1 MHRASLSEQP
11 HQSIDLLHAVTTMH
25 IQIIR
30 FLFLLCCCLPSL
42 ALAATAQPIDKTIHV
57 EWGYTP
63 PTSPVVTGFNLYQEG
78 KDAFVC
84 RAEGSTVTAMDCSVS
99 LTQNTTNFTLTA
111 TFNDGTE
118 SPQSN
123 PFPFTASDDSLGQQV
138 PPGQGTGSKLF
149 SFQWAAPTD
158 TTGLKGYR
166 IYLNNALLCE
176 TSDPSATTIACKA
189 DLVRETMTFSMT
201 KVAADGTESDPSN
214 LLVFDP
220 TAYPELFN
228 TKQLSFSW
236 EYNQTTTIKGFRI
249 YQNASLICQT
259 NDPAARQLTCTVDL
273 ITTPVT
279 YTLTAVNADNTETS
293 FSNSLSYAGDAGT
306 AIGGGGQELK
316 ATIAADSV
324 NGPTPLTVTFNGTAS
339 TGGVTGYQ
347 WDFGDGSIATT
358 STAIHTY
365 TTAGTYAAKL
375 TVANNSGATNTTTIA
390 ITASSPPVVVPPTP
404 PAAVISSS
412 TAAGPAPLTI
422 KFDGSGSKA
431 TNATIASYTWSFGD
445 GAAGTGAATSH
456 AYTSAGTYTAS
467 LTVADSKGLSN
478 SATTPVVVTP
488 PTTANK
494 PPQAVISATPTTG
507 SAPLTVTFNGGGS
520 TDSDGTIS
528 SYAWNFGDGGTA
540 SGKSVTHTY
549 TSAASFTASLQV
561 ADDKGAT
568 GAATVAIT
576 AKAELPT
583 TTDIKIE
590 TGEVAVSGT
599 WVRVPLTTQFTNP
612 IVVAGPPSFNN
623 ADPCTIRI
631 RNVNKTGFDIAVTKW
646 DYLTTAHPQETVS
659 YLVMEQGH
667 TTLPDGTAI
676 EAGSFTGAVSFKTVP
691 FKSAFTKIPVVVT
704 TVASMN
710 DAKTVSGRLK
720 GISASGFSYS
730 YEEQEKNTNKHLDET
745 VHYIAWEP
753 GNGTIGTLHYAV
765 AKTAN
770 SVTDAWYS
778 EQYQLSFSQ
787 PPLLLAD
794 MQTTNDT
801 APAALRIQNQTAT
814 GFQVKAEAEMSK
826 NNKAKHSAETV
837 GYITLDQLQAKH

>member
-1 MHRASLSEQP
+1 
-11 HQSIDLLHAVTTMH
+11 MH

-30 FLFLLCCCLPSL
+30 FLFLLCCCLPGL

-63 PTSPVVTGFNLYQEG
+63 PTSPAVTGFNLYQEG

-84 RAEGSTVTAMDCSVS
+84 RAEGSTATAMDCPVS
-99 LTQNTTNFTLTA
+99 LTQATTSFTLTA
-111 TFNDGTE
+111 TFDDGTE
-118 SPQSN
+118 SPRSAPFLFTISDN
-123 PFPFTASDDSLGQQV
+123 PLE
-138 PPGQGTGSKLF
+138 PPVSPEQGTGSKLF
-149 SFQWAAPTD
+149 SFQWAMPAD
-158 TTGLKGYR
+158 TTSLKGYR
-166 IYLNNALLCE
+166 IYLNNVLLCE

-189 DLVRETMTFSMT
+189 DLIRETMTFSMT
-201 KVAADGTESDPSN
+201 KVAADGTESGPSN

-228 TKQLSFSW
+228 TKQLTFSW
-236 EYNQTTTIKGFRI
+236 EYNQTATVKGFRI

-273 ITTPVT
+273 LTTPVT
-279 YTLTAVNADNTETS
+279 YTLTAVNADNSETS
-293 FSNSLSYAGDAGT
+293 FSNALTY
-306 AIGGGGQELK
+306 IGGGASDGTGGQELK
-316 ATIAADSV
+316 AMIAADSV
-324 NGPTPLTVTFNGTAS
+324 SGPAPLTVTFNGAAS

-358 STAIHTY
+358 PTANHTY
-365 TTAGTYAAKL
+365 ATAGTYTAKL
-375 TVANNSGATNTTTIA
+375 TVANSSGATNTTTIA
-390 ITASSPPVVVPPTP
+390 ITASSPPVAAPPTP

-412 TAAGPAPLTI
+412 AAAGPAPLTI
-422 KFDGSGSKA
+422 TFDGSGSKA

-445 GAAGTGAATSH
+445 GASGTGATVSR

-467 LTVADSKGLSN
+467 LTVTDSKGLSN
-478 SATTPVVVTP
+478 SATTPVVVTA
-488 PTTANK
+488 PTTTNK
-494 PPQAVISATPTTG
+494 PPQAVISATPTSG
-507 SAPLTVTFNGGGS
+507 SAPLTVTFNGGNS

-528 SYAWNFGDGGTA
+528 SYVWNFGDGGTA

-549 TSAASFTASLQV
+549 TSAATFTASLQV
-561 ADDKGAT
+561 TDDKGAT
-568 GAATVAIT
+568 GAATVVIT
-576 AKAELPT
+576 AKTELPT

-590 TGEVAVSGT
+590 TGEVTVSGT
-599 WVRVPLTTQFTNP
+599 WVRVPLTTPFTNP

-631 RNVNKTGFDIAVTKW
+631 RNVDKTGFDIAVTKW
-646 DYLTTAHPQETVS
+646 DYLTNPHPQETVS

-676 EAGSFTGAVSFKTVP
+676 EAGSFTGAASFKTVP
-691 FKSAFTKIPVVVT
+691 FKSAFTKIPVVIT

-720 GISASGFSYS
+720 GISTSSFSYS
-730 YEEQEKNTNKHLDET
+730 YQEQEKNTNKHLDET

-753 GNGTIGTLHYAV
+753 GSGTIGTLHYAV

-770 SVTDAWYS
+770 SVSDAWYS
-778 EQYQLSFSQ
+778 EKYQPALSQ

-794 MQTTNDT
+794 MQTTNDA
-801 APAALRIQNQTAT
+801 APAALRVQNQSAT

-826 NNKAKHSAETV
+826 NNKAKHAAETV
-837 GYITLDQLQAKH
+837 GYITLDQPQAKH